1 MISPLT
7 KHRIKRVI
15 GALGIRVR
23 PGNNGHPDLRS
34 FLRHLRALGFRPST
48 VFDVGVADGTLDL
61 YITFPD
67 ARHILVE
74 AMEEFRPA
82 LEFLCRRFN
91 ATYVIAAAGCKNG
104 EIQVAYTS
112 DLHASSILTPNG
124 QSGPFPG
131 AVRSVPLFTLDH
143 LAEENHAAG
152 PFLIKVD
159 TQGSELTVL
168 EGAGRIL
175 EDTAVVILETSLFRT
190 HAKRPIL
197 DEVIAFM
204 KDRGF
209 LPYDFFGA
217 HGRPLDGALTQIDV
231 AFVKTEGPFR
241 ASQQYIS
248 PEQAEAYR
256 NSFISRLRRKFRV

>member
-7 KHRIKRVI
+7 KYRIKRVI

-23 PGNNGHPDLRS
+23 PGNAGHPDLRS
-34 FLRHLRALGFRPST
+34 FLRHLRALGFRPSA
-48 VFDVGVADGTLDL
+48 VFDVGVADGTLEL
-61 YITFPD
+61 YITFPE

-74 AMEEFRPA
+74 AMGEFRPA
-82 LEFLCRRFN
+82 LDFLCRRFN
-91 ATYVIAAAGCKNG
+91 ATYVIAAAGRENG
-104 EIQVAYTS
+104 ETQVAYTS
-112 DLHASSILTPNG
+112 DLHASSTLTPNG
-124 QSGPFPG
+124 QSGSSPG
-131 AVRSVPLFTLDH
+131 SVRSVPLYTLDH
-143 LAEENHAAG
+143 LAEENHAVG

-159 TQGSELTVL
+159 TQGSELAVL

-204 KDRGF
+204 KERGF
-209 LPYDFFGA
+209 LPYDFFGT

-231 AFVKTEGPFR
+231 AFVKADGPFR

-256 NSFISRLRRKFRV
+256 NSFISRLRRALRV